1 MYKIIGGDGKE
12 YGPISADQL
21 RDWLAQGRLN
31 AQSRVQA
38 EGSPD
43 WKALLEFPELAAM
56 VAPPPMAPAAV
67 VPQKTSGL
75 AIASLVLGILGFCSY
90 GITSLI
96 GLVLGLVSF
105 SKINKSAGTL
115 GGKGLAIAGI
125 SVSGVTLLLF
135 PILIAIAI
143 PSFVRAKNAAQ
154 AHRVLN
160 TARQMNTAIDQWAL
174 ETGKRDGTPV
184 NTTEA
189 AAYLKDG
196 WKNVDLF
203 GNSYLVSVVGSN
215 QLKISPAT
223 KRALKGI
230 GIDWGQF

>member
-12 YGPISADQL
+12 YGPISADQV
-21 RDWLAQGRLN
+21 RQWLAEGRLN
-31 AQSRVQA
+31 AQSRIQA
-38 EGSPD
+38 EGSAD
-43 WKALLEFPELAAM
+43 WKTLVEFPELAAM
-56 VAPPPMAPAAV
+56 VAPPPMATATT

-90 GITSLI
+90 GITSLA
-96 GLVLGLVSF
+96 GLILGLVGY
-105 SKINKSAGTL
+105 SKIRTSGGAL

-125 SVSGVTLLLF
+125 SVSGVTLLML

-143 PSFVRAKNAAQ
+143 PSFVKAKKAAQ
-154 AHRVLN
+154 AHQVLN
-160 TARQMNTAIDQWAL
+160 TARQLDAAIDQWAL
-174 ETGKRDGTPV
+174 EKGKRDGTPI

-189 AAYLKDG
+189 AAYLKGG
-196 WKNVDLF
+196 WKDVDLL
-203 GNSYLVSVVGSN
+203 GNPYRVSVVGSN

-223 KRALKGI
+223 KSALQGV